1 MSDVRFIKSIQMLRI
16 GLQILDKTP
25 NWEYSWDIRGID
37 CDNNSVKNDMNV
49 TRILDYPLHSNIRRS
64 PSLLA
69 ICLPLTDNS
78 VCGGSGGWRRDLS
91 QCAGGE
97 ISLSVPVQEA
107 EVLEY
112 PVRSW
117 LASSQHLDLLDRRWR
132 VLSGGSAV
140 IMLVILS
147 CNTSNM
153 THSSIPT
160 FPIKSLTKNIYFK
173 SKPFFLINFLIKA
186 NDARYKLVADSF
198 HLCNRKFQFLNHK
211 DI

>member
-78 VCGGSGGWRRDLS
+78 VCGGSGG
-91 QCAGGE
+91 
-97 ISLSVPVQEA
+97 
-107 EVLEY
+107 
-112 PVRSW
+112 
-117 LASSQHLDLLDRRWR
+117 
-132 VLSGGSAV
+132 
-140 IMLVILS
+140 
-147 CNTSNM
+147 
-153 THSSIPT
+153 
-160 FPIKSLTKNIYFK
+160 
-173 SKPFFLINFLIKA
+173 
-186 NDARYKLVADSF
+186 
-198 HLCNRKFQFLNHK
+198 
-211 DI
+211 